1 MENSWKLHHVGV
13 IVRDLDKAVEAFQ
26 LLGVGTI
33 PPEWKVDNRIF
44 PDLKAYGKPV
54 DASFYLRERDFS
66 IGSLEVHLLQ
76 QGEGESTQKD
86 FLDERG
92 EGIEHIAF
100 AVDDFDKEVA
110 KLVEKGFPVDLGGSG
125 PDVKWA
131 HFDTR
136 KVCNVVI
143 ELVWMR
149 K

>member
-1 MENSWKLHHVGV
+1 MENGWKLHHVGV

-26 LLGVGTI
+26 SLGLGTM
-33 PPEWKVDNRIF
+33 PPEWKVDTRTF
-44 PDLKAYGKPV
+44 PELKAYGKPV
-54 DASFYLRERDFS
+54 DASFYIRERDFS
-66 IGSLEVHLLQ
+66 LGSLEVHLLQ

-86 FLDERG
+86 FLDKRG

-100 AVDDFDKEVA
+100 EVDDFDNEVA
-110 KLVEKGFPVDLGGSG
+110 KLVEKGFPVDLSGSS

-136 KVCNVVI
+136 KICNVVI
-143 ELVWMR
+143 ELVWVR